1 MIKKIFSIVS
11 TVLMFL
17 VFLSSLTVK
26 AIDLQGSYSTN
37 GYSSTTGS
45 GIDTLVGLIFLA
57 LICIFFVFII
67 ASTVIWALS
76 IIDIVQRDNWKNE
89 NDKILWLLVI
99 LLFNLYVVSIYYYF
113 FYRKKLDREA
123 QAVVETPTT

>member
-1 MIKKIFSIVS
+1 MLFA
-11 TVLMFL
+11 
-17 VFLSSLTVK
+17 FLSPLTVK
-26 AIDLQGSYSTN
+26 AIDLQSSYSTN
-37 GYSSTTGS
+37 DYSSTTGS
-45 GIDTLVGLIFLA
+45 SVDALIGLIFLA
-57 LICIFFVFII
+57 MMCIFIIFII
-67 ASTVIWALS
+67 ASTVIWVLS
-76 IIDIVQRDNWKNE
+76 IIDIIQRDNWKNE